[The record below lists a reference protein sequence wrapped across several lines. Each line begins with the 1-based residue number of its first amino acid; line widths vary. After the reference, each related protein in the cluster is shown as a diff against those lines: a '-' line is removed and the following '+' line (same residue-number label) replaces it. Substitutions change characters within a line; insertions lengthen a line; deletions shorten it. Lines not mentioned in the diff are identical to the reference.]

1 MNDLQQADRLIREGV
16 DAFNLAAAK
25 TASGIIEQG
34 LAVLK
39 IFEGCEVRSGGTDF
53 PDVAMRELGLSKSA
67 ACKFLRIGK
76 EHDKLFPIR
85 NSLPGDAFSSVY
97 EVARMEPEII
107 SEKLDRGVITPTA
120 TVAQILEKEPRK
132 RVVVEQKHDNTELAK
147 DFAGVLSKL
156 KDKEKKILRA
166 QYAADLKSAVDTA
179 RAEAKEQL
187 ASARKE
193 REQNAQARSE
203 LHKARRLVQ
212 EPFTAGEFNKIRGM
226 LHPDKHPGN
235 EARAKEA
242 FELFL
247 RIRPICNK
255 ADLKAV

>member
-1 MNDLQQADRLIREGV
+1 MNDLQQADHLIRQGV

-39 IFEGCEVRSGGTDF
+39 IWQGCEAKQGGTDF
-53 PDVAMRELGLSKSA
+53 PDVVMRELGLSKQSA
-67 ACKFLRIGK
+67 SNFLCIGQEHKKLSRIR
-76 EHDKLFPIR
+76 D
-85 NSLPGDAFSSVY
+85 SLPGQSVRTIY
-97 EVARMEPEII
+97 HIACMEPDVIADKIER
-107 SEKLDRGVITPTA
+107 KVITQNA
-120 TVAQILEKEPRK
+120 TEHGVLEKPPRK
-132 RVVVEQKHDNTELAK
+132 RVVIEQKHDDTQLAK

-156 KDKEKKILRA
+156 KPKEQKILRA
-166 QYAADLKSAVDTA
+166 QYAADLKAAVENA

-203 LHKARRLVQ
+203 LQKARRLVQ
-212 EPFTAGEFNKIRGM
+212 DPFTAGEFNKIRGM
-226 LHPDKHPGN
+226 LHPDKHPEN
-235 EARAKEA
+235 QARAKEA

-255 ADLKAV
+255 ADLKVV